1 MRKKALVA
9 SSFPAPY
16 RVAVFQEMSREF
28 DLDVFFETCKDEN
41 RNADWFCKSG
51 ELKFHVL
58 DNQAAWKLFKSKLK
72 NISQYD
78 FALAYDRMTKPGFL
92 TIKACR
98 KHEIPY
104 FLNSDGWIMH
114 KNLPKRIIKRM
125 IVPGQNRAAAGIF
138 CSGKAAANGARFYGA
153 TDDRIYYHPF
163 SSLTAED
170 ILPAP
175 VRPEEKARLRAE
187 LGLKE
192 TLTVLTIGQF
202 IPRKGFD
209 ILIKAWEG
217 IGDRAQLLIIGGGDD
232 RPKYEAYIR
241 EHHISGIT
249 ILDFMPKERLYRYY
263 LAADLFVL
271 PTREDIWG
279 LVINEAMANAL
290 PVITTDNCM
299 AGVELIENGVNGY
312 VVKTESVEA
321 LREKLLH
328 LIDAPEERDRMAAEN
343 LKKIA
348 PYTMENVAKCQIS
361 AIKKVMKFDS

>member
-1 MRKKALVA
+1 MRKKVLVA
-9 SSFPAPY
+9 SSYPAPY
-16 RVAVFQEMSREF
+16 RVAVFQGLSKEY
-28 DLDVFFETCKDEN
+28 DLDVFFETCKNEN

-58 DNQAAWKLFKSKLK
+58 DNQVAWKLFKSKLK

-138 CSGKAAANGARFYGA
+138 CSGKAAANGAKFYGA
-153 TDDRIYYHPF
+153 RDEQIFFHPF

-170 ILPAP
+170 ILEEPIGW
-175 VRPEEKARLRAE
+175 EEKERLRIA
-187 LGLKE
+187 LKLE
-192 TLTVLTIGQF
+192 EKVTVLTIGQF

-209 ILIKAWEG
+209 ILIRAWEG

-232 RPKYEAYIR
+232 RPKYEQL
-241 EHHISGIT
+241 ISERGIKGIT
-249 ILDFMPKERLYRYY
+249 ILDFMPKAELFRYY
-263 LAADLFVL
+263 KAADIFVL

-279 LVINEAMANAL
+279 LVVNEAMAQGL

-312 VVKTESVEA
+312 VVKTESVDEMRER
-321 LREKLLH
+321 LRE
-328 LIDAPEERDRMAAEN
+328 LIKSPQLRAEMAKNN

-348 PYTMENVAKCQIS
+348 PYTMENVAKCHIE
-361 AIKKVMKFDS
+361 AINQVLRHNQ

>member
-1 MRKKALVA
+1 MRKKALIA

-16 RVAVFQEMSREF
+16 RVAVFQKMSEEF

-58 DNQAAWKLFKSKLK
+58 DNAEAWKLFLARLK
-72 NISQYD
+72 HIAEYD
-78 FALAYDRMTKPGFL
+78 FALAYDRMTRPGQL
-92 TIKACR
+92 TIHACMR
-98 KHEIPY
+98 HGVPF
-104 FLNSDGWIMH
+104 FLNSDGWVYH
-114 KNLPKRIIKRM
+114 KNLLKRAVKRVL
-125 IVPGQNRAAAGIF
+125 IPRQNRAAAAIL
-138 CSGKAAANGARFYGA
+138 CSGKVAAKEARHYGA
-153 TDDRIYYHPF
+153 TENKIFYHPF

-312 VVKTESVEA
+312 IVKTESVEE

-361 AIKKVMKFDS
+361 AIHKVMKFES